1 MLRVTIILALFAT
14 TFVFGQSAADTLAGS
29 GAGTEAFRH
38 NFVLFLHELLLVY
51 WLGPDVAVFIWSQRV
66 VNPELTPEARITA
79 ARMMAVIDLV
89 PRACLAL
96 FLTVAGI
103 LTETYG
109 IEHPWWQM
117 AGIVLLGPVWLFLV
131 LAAWLRD
138 GTGFGRTMEKLDV
151 WLRMLLV
158 LGIPASVAYASA
170 TERLQDTPWIAGKLM
185 ILAAVILF
193 GLIMRL
199 RFQGFFA
206 GAASLVADGPS
217 ADVDRR
223 MSASL
228 RRARPFWLAIW
239 LLLLAAALMGVVKPG
254 DVESVPAA
262 AVAKY
267 PSDSRVTD
275 PSVAT
280 RIVLAP

>member
-1 MLRVTIILALFAT
+1 MIRQFELVELVKAYDQGADEAALNGAYVFAMKAH
-14 TFVFGQSAADTLAGS
+14 GAQKRAS
-29 GAGTEAFRH
+29 GDPYFSHPLE
-38 NFVLFLHELLLVY
+38 
-51 WLGPDVAVFIWSQRV
+51 
-66 VNPELTPEARITA
+66 
-79 ARMMAVIDLV
+79 
-89 PRACLAL
+89 
-96 FLTVAGI
+96 VAGI

-185 ILAAVILF
+185 ILAAIILF